1 MFDKVMTASG
11 ALMFGAQRAIRRASA
26 GTSLF
31 MRIATVVAVGVL
43 GVQLLNDITPST
55 ALGGTGDMTA
65 LVVDLLRMQAQV
77 SMKLMA
83 LGRDAFA
90 FVWGV

>member
-1 MFDKVMTASG
+1 
-11 ALMFGAQRAIRRASA
+11 
-26 GTSLF
+26 
-31 MRIATVVAVGVL
+31 L